1 MLGANLQDG
10 ELQVKDLGA
19 QISWKTVFIV
29 EYVRLKSPFMLT
41 PSPVSSNVLH
51 LDWSFNYPPASF
63 LFPSILVW
71 PRCGI

>member
-1 MLGANLQDG
+1 VLGANLQDG

-29 EYVRLKSPFMLT
+29 EYVRFLNHF
-41 PSPVSSNVLH
+41 SPVSSNFLH
-51 LDWSFNYPPASF
+51 LDWSFNYPPASL